1 MNSKNKNVQQDKKEM
16 EKLVTQEYIPF
27 DMLNEGNN
35 RIEKAK
41 TFSIPL
47 KAAKQL
53 NYLSGNSEMKLYITL
68 LTITFSLLRLYNKS
82 DKLSLV
88 VPEIRQGNPKQGDVS
103 LLELSV
109 NITRNIK
116 FYECLD
122 EVKKVVKES
131 IIDPKCIA
139 KKSET
144 ETYYSLT
151 SDKNQKKFGVVTS
164 YKGLHD
170 NIDPNRIQYDLLIEW
185 KKENNQ
191 IIGKIN
197 YDSSKYYIKTINRII
212 ENLINITNKLIEN
225 RENNIGNM
233 PLLLKDEIEAQC
245 KISKG
250 KKINY
255 PSEENLISL
264 FQKQA
269 AITPNR
275 KAITYA
281 EVSYSYLELDNL
293 SDNVAANIKKKKID
307 KQSPIGLNMTRS
319 AEMVIAILG
328 ILKSGHSYLPLDIYL
343 PDKRKEY
350 IINKSEIKIMISDHS
365 LSRNYGVDKCN
376 YWDIVKRTDE
386 VNNTNYDIK
395 PTDIA
400 YVIFTSGTSGK
411 PKGVTVAHK
420 SVVNLIWGLKSE
432 IFSKLPEYL
441 QIGMLSSHNFD
452 ASVQIMF
459 PSLVLGHTL
468 HVAKDEVRAEGK
480 NLWGFLEDK
489 KIQLSDATPSHL
501 KLMNNTSIETNLQNL
516 KMIIVGGEKFNNSV
530 RKKFLNKL
538 GNETV
543 EIVNAYGPTECTVQS
558 SHFIVPSE
566 WDEESIPIGN
576 PMPNEEVY
584 VCDEYNNLVPKG
596 VFGELYISGDGISE
610 GYINDEKL
618 TKKKFV
624 KIPELTDSLLYKTG
638 DVVRWRNDNLLEFA
652 NRNDNQVKIR
662 GHRIELDEIKNTL
675 LKFKEK
681 EQLIKDAVVTS
692 LSTSSSGDFI
702 CAYFQSNEKIDI
714 NEIRSYM
721 QKTIPNYMVPKY
733 FIQLE
738 KFPLNLS
745 GKIDTNTLPDPRNYY
760 SNIEVNLK
768 NERTRGED
776 DIEGKI
782 IDLFS
787 EILELPQ
794 EYIKVNESFFDLG
807 GSSFNIVELSNKI
820 SEKFDKEI
828 TAIDLFQYTTV
839 REISLLIKENKT
851 VASEVY
857 TDGNDN
863 EDQLESI
870 IENIRGDSDG

>member
-1 MNSKNKNVQQDKKEM
+1 MNSKNKNAQFEKKEM
-16 EKLVTQEYIPF
+16 ERLVTQEYIPF
-27 DMLNEGNN
+27 DIRNESSN

-41 TFSIPL
+41 AFSIPL
-47 KAAKQL
+47 KVAKQL

-82 DKLSLV
+82 DELSLV
-88 VPEIRQGNPKQGDVS
+88 VPEISQGKSKQEDDS
-103 LLELSV
+103 LLELNV
-109 NITRNIK
+109 NITRNIQ
-116 FYECLD
+116 FHECLD

-131 IIDPKCIA
+131 ITDPKRIT
-139 KKSET
+139 KKSEI
-144 ETYYSLT
+144 ETYYSPT
-151 SDKNQKKFGVVTS
+151 NDKNQKKFGVVTS
-164 YKGLHD
+164 YKGVHE
-170 NIDPNRIQYDLLIEW
+170 NIDTNSIQYDLLIEW

-197 YDSSKYYIKTINRII
+197 YDSSKYYTKTINRII

-225 RENNIGNM
+225 RTNNIGNM
-233 PLLLKDEIEAQC
+233 SLLLKDEIESQY

-264 FQKQA
+264 FQKQV
-269 AITPNR
+269 AINPNR
-275 KAITYA
+275 KAITYD
-281 EVSYSYLELDNL
+281 EVSYSYLELENL
-293 SDNVAANIKKKKID
+293 SNNVAANIKKKKID
-307 KQSPIGLNMTRS
+307 TQNPIGLNMTRS
-319 AEMVIAILG
+319 AEMIIAILG

-350 IINKSEIKIMISDHS
+350 IINKSKMKIMISDHS
-365 LSRNYGVDKCN
+365 KSRNYGVDKYN
-376 YWDIVKRTDE
+376 YWDIVKKTE
-386 VNNTNYDIK
+386 EINNTNYDIN

-400 YVIFTSGTSGK
+400 YVMFTSGTSGK

-420 SVVNLIWGLKSE
+420 NVINLIWGLKSE
-432 IFSKLPEYL
+432 IFSKLPKYL

-468 HVAKDEVRAEGK
+468 HIAKDEVRAEGK
-480 NLWGFLEDK
+480 NLWEFLEDK

-501 KLMNNTSIETNLQNL
+501 KLMNSNSIKTNLQNL

-530 RKKFLNKL
+530 RKNFLNKL

-566 WDEESIPIGN
+566 WNEESIPIGN

-584 VCDEYNNLVPKG
+584 VCDENNNLVPKG
-596 VFGELYISGDGISE
+596 VFGELYISGDGISN

-618 TKKKFV
+618 TKEKFV

-638 DVVRWRNDNLLEFA
+638 DVVRWRNDNTLEFA

-675 LKFKEK
+675 LKFNENK
-681 EQLIKDAVVTS
+681 QLIKDVVVIS
-692 LSTSSSGDFI
+692 LSTTKSDDFI
-702 CAYFQSNEKIDI
+702 CAYFQSNKKVDI
-714 NEIRSYM
+714 NEMRSYM
-721 QKTIPNYMVPKY
+721 QKAIPNYMVPKY

-760 SNIEVNLK
+760 FNIEENLK
-768 NERTRGED
+768 NERTHRED
-776 DIEGKI
+776 GIEEKI

-828 TAIDLFQYTTV
+828 TVIDLFQYTTV
-839 REISLLIKENKT
+839 REISSLIKGNKT
-851 VASEVY
+851 DESEVY
-857 TDGNDN
+857 TDGNNN